1 MQITNAWK
9 ISSVY
14 REMGR
19 RVNMSFW
26 LRWWLKRRFA
36 AVFATVR
43 SVLSFNQA
51 SFAGSTAKLKVE
63 MTSASFI
70 RPQKDLWDGPIDF
83 DWIQEIAGLLQSL
96 VRGHFAHL
104 YWPKGNRSVHLCDLC
119 TIIISWHVKQPLGL
133 FLNGMISEVFTLLTR
148 YWPPGKRVFRAVSIL

>member
-1 MQITNAWK
+1 MQIINAWK

-14 REMGR
+14 REMGK

-51 SFAGSTAKLKVE
+51 SFAGNTASLKVE
-63 MTSASFI
+63 MTSA
-70 RPQKDLWDGPIDF
+70 
-83 DWIQEIAGLLQSL
+83 
-96 VRGHFAHL
+96 
-104 YWPKGNRSVHLCDLC
+104 
-119 TIIISWHVKQPLGL
+119 QPLSLGRKRTFEMGQL
-133 FLNGMISEVFTLLTR
+133 TSIGSKKSLAYCKVSCVVTSHTYIDLRVIAAFTSVIFARSSSHGMLSSHWVYSLTVWSLR
-148 YWPPGKRVFRAVSIL
+148 SLHY